1 MDEDDDIDP
10 RTLAEAA
17 ARLAKYTTDDPDDV
31 PLHQQ
36 WTDIYKESGPD
47 GVGAMGGE
55 PSLDFVALSAGSAA
69 AAAATAAGAMAA
81 AVFGGGAAG
90 GGGAATAA
98 ALPPAA
104 WHLSCGAN
112 RMLSCE
118 CAGAGLLGLSDDVDC
133 AVVSVSWP
141 HAQRQPRVVHE
152 SYVPALA
159 YVAAGK
165 VHKKHLLLGGRHE
178 GRFC

>member
-1 MDEDDDIDP
+1 MDP

-55 PSLDFVALSAGSAA
+55 PSLDFVALSAGSSAA
-69 AAAATAAGAMAA
+69 VAATAAGAMAA
-81 AVFGGGAAG
+81 AAS
-90 GGGAATAA
+90 A
-98 ALPPAA
+98 ALPPAD

-112 RMLSCE
+112 RVLSCE
-118 CAGAGLLGLSDDVDC
+118 GADAGLLGLSDDVDC

-152 SYVPALA
+152 AYVPALA

-165 VHKKHLLLGGRHE
+165 VHKKHLLLGERNE